1 MGLSGRMAQPGIAE
15 FGDGNR
21 PQLPLKARKGK
32 EMDPA
37 LEPADGMPFCGHL
50 GFSPVKGISDF

>member
-1 MGLSGRMAQPGIAE
+1 MMFMKVKEGAQTKTVKGKE
-15 FGDGNR
+15 
-21 PQLPLKARKGK
+21 KGK

-50 GFSPVKGISDF
+50 GFSPGSGF

>member
-1 MGLSGRMAQPGIAE
+1 MAQPGIAE